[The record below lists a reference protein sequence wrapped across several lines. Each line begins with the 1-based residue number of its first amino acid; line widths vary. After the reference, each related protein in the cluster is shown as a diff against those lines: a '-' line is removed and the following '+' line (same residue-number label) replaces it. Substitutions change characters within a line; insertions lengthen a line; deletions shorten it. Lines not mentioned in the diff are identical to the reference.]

1 MGRIPSVFRCAL
13 GFCLLA
19 ACDAEPGS
27 SPPLT
32 SKDLREKVQELY
44 ETARS
49 AGEDVPSDAYEWA
62 RSDIERIGDWEY
74 QIVRLDGEAD
84 APILGRFNELG
95 SERWEVFWLE
105 RQGAEFRVFLKRPAR
120 SYLRLLPLS
129 DLGRLVPIGRSPSS
143 E

>member
-1 MGRIPSVFRCAL
+1 MGRLPSFLCCVL
-13 GFCLLA
+13 GFSLLA
-19 ACDAEPGS
+19 ACDAELGS

-32 SKDLREKVQELY
+32 SKDLREKIQELY
-44 ETARS
+44 ETART

-62 RSDIERIGDWEY
+62 KSDIGRIGDWEY
-74 QIVRLDGEAD
+74 QIVRLDAEAD
-84 APILGRFNELG
+84 APILERLNQLG

-105 RQGAEFRVFLKRPAR
+105 RQGAQFRVFLKRPAR

-129 DLGRLVPIGRSPSS
+129 DLGRLVPMGHSPSS